1 MNSLLKFIVMVL
13 GSIFTF
19 TAIGYAQ
26 VTFTEHTI
34 ANNFNEPWSVFP
46 VDMDGDLDI
55 DIVGSARLGHQIAW
69 WENDGNQNFTINPVS
84 NSSLFAMGVEA
95 ADMDGDN
102 DIDIVCA
109 SQTNGV
115 ELWENQGNQNFTRVI
130 VGSWPNA
137 SFIYTTDVD
146 SNGYIDVLVA
156 CCEGGINRMGWIEN
170 HGNLSFTDHIVISN
184 WDHANSVYAAD
195 IDIDGDVDLLGTAS
209 GRSTGN
215 GEIAWFENDGSQVFT
230 KHLILSTGAHP
241 SCVIALDIDFDLDI
255 DVVASVCQLNQI
267 ILFENN
273 GSQGFTQ
280 NVIGYGFN
288 RPHSVDTAD
297 FDNDGDID
305 ILACAINNDKI
316 SWLEN
321 DGSLNFT
328 QNIITNNLDGA
339 ADVFAADVDQDG
351 DIDFL
356 GTAHY
361 ADQIKWWENEGITGL
376 ENDDSFPTGFKLK
389 QNYPNPFNPSTIIE
403 FRILES
409 GFVTLSVYDVLGDEI
424 MTLVNEEK
432 SAGLFEV
439 EFDGTELPTGI
450 YFYQLKTRRFVD
462 TKKMLLLK

>member
-1 MNSLLKFIVMVL
+1 MNSLLKFLVMAF
-13 GSIFTF
+13 GSIVTF
-19 TAIGYAQ
+19 ITIGYSQ

-34 ANNFNEPWSVFP
+34 VNNFDEPWSVFP

-69 WENDGNQNFTINPVS
+69 WENDGNQNFTIHPIS
-84 NSSLFAMGVEA
+84 NTSLFAMGVEA

-115 ELWENQGNQNFTRVI
+115 ELWENQGNQNFTRI
-130 VGSWPNA
+130 IIGSWPNA
-137 SFIYTTDVD
+137 SFIYTADVD

-156 CCEGGINRMGWIEN
+156 CCEGGVNRMGWIEN
-170 HGNLSFTDHIVISN
+170 HGNLSFTDHIVMSN
-184 WDHANSVYAAD
+184 WDHANSVYTAD
-195 IDIDGDVDLLGTAS
+195 IDLDGDVDLLGTAS
-209 GRSTGN
+209 GRTTGN

-230 KHLILSTGAHP
+230 KHLILSTGARP
-241 SCVIALDIDFDLDI
+241 SCVIALDIDFDLDV

-267 ILFENN
+267 MCFEHN
-273 GSQGFTQ
+273 GSHEFTQ

-305 ILACAINNDKI
+305 ILAGAINNDKI

-321 DGSLNFT
+321 DGALNFT
-328 QNIITNNLDGA
+328 QYVITNNYDGA
-339 ADVFAADVDQDG
+339 ADVYAADVDRDG

-361 ADQIKWWENEGITGL
+361 ADQIKWWENEGIVGI
-376 ENDDSFPTGFKLK
+376 EDDAGFPTEFKLI
-389 QNYPNPFNPSTIIE
+389 QNYPNPFNPSTTVKYSLPS
-403 FRILES
+403 RQHVVLK
-409 GFVTLSVYDVLGDEI
+409 VYNTLGTEVA
-424 MTLVNEEK
+424 TLVDQVNE
-432 SAGLFEV
+432 AGSYEL
-439 EFDGTELPTGI
+439 EFNANNCASGI
-450 YFYQLKTRRFVD
+450 YFYTIKAGEFVQ
-462 TKKMLLLK
+462 TKKMLMIK